1 MRIKRREFITL
12 LGGAAAAW
20 PLVVRA
26 QQPAMLVVGFL
37 HAASAW
43 EYAPQTE
50 AFRQGLSETGYLE
63 GRNVLIEYRWAEG
76 HYERFPT
83 LAADLVRHQVA
94 VIVASTIPAVL
105 AAYAATKTIPVI
117 FSMGGDP
124 VEVGLVASLNR
135 PGGNITGV
143 LTLGAELASKRLE
156 LMHELVP
163 AASIIA
169 LLVNP
174 SNRSLAETQ
183 SRDMQAAARLLGLQL
198 HVLNASSES
207 DITAAFASLVQLRAG
222 ALVIGSDSYFN
233 SRSEQFAELAL
244 RNAVPTIYQ
253 YREFAAAGGLMSYGG
268 SLTDLYRQ
276 AGIYTGRILNGERAA
291 DLPVQ
296 QSTKVEL
303 IINLRTAKTL
313 GLTVPPALVYR
324 ADEVIE

>member
-1 MRIKRREFITL
+1 LRRREFITL
-12 LGGAAAAW
+12 LGGAAAW
-20 PLVVRA
+20 PLAARA
-26 QQPAMLVVGFL
+26 QQPATPVVGFL
-37 HAASAW
+37 HGASAW
-43 EYAPQTE
+43 EFAHQTD

-76 HYERFPT
+76 HYERFPI

-94 VIVASTIPAVL
+94 VIVAATVPAVL
-105 AAYAATKTIPVI
+105 AANAATKTIPVI
-117 FSMGGDP
+117 FSIGGDP

-174 SNRSLAETQ
+174 GNRSLAETQ
-183 SRDMQAAARLLGLQL
+183 SRDIQAATRILGLQV
-198 HVLNASSES
+198 HVLNASTES
-207 DITAAFASLVQLRAG
+207 DITAAFATLVQLRAG

-253 YREFAAAGGLMSYGG
+253 HREFAAAGGLMSYG
-268 SLTDLYRQ
+268 SDLLEQYRQ
-276 AGIYTGRILNGERAA
+276 VGVYTGRILKGEKPA

-296 QSTKVEL
+296 QSTKIEL
-303 IINLRTAKTL
+303 IINLKTAKTL
-313 GLTVPPALVYR
+313 GLTVPITLLGR